1 MLFQLLPCLIFIISF
16 FQDLHL
22 GTEIVI
28 EAIFDAVHKVAHFL
42 LSPSEAFRILS
53 RWVCLRRRAC
63 GSDDVIQGH
72 ETVPTTV
79 PTATLGED
87 ELTLTERKP
96 TFHPL
101 NTDART
107 CQDVITELG

>member
-1 MLFQLLPCLIFIISF
+1 MRMLFEQFPSLTFIISF

-28 EAIFDAVHKVAHFL
+28 EAIFDAVYKIAHFL
-42 LSPSEAFRILS
+42 LSPSEACRILC
-53 RWVCLRRRAC
+53 RWVCLHRSEC
-63 GSDDVIQGH
+63 SSDDVIQGH
-72 ETVPTTV
+72 ETVPT
-79 PTATLGED
+79 ATLGED
-87 ELTLTERKP
+87 EPTPTERKT